1 MKNIEE
7 LVELI
12 RSYGEPF
19 YGAESPEHM
28 AQQWVGEF
36 PGAELDELRGWLD
49 EGFWVPGI
57 AKKLSDLGFI
67 PWWIPADDIYDM
79 CNGTLSIADFIGG
92 TDV

>member
-19 YGAESPEHM
+19 YGAESPEYM
-28 AQQWVGEF
+28 AQQWVDEF
-36 PGAELDELRGWLD
+36 PGVEFDELREWLD

-57 AKKLSDLGFI
+57 ARKLNDLGAI
-67 PWWIPADDIYDM
+67 PWEIPADNIYDM
-79 CNGTLSIADFIGG
+79 CNDNLSVADFIKGY
-92 TDV
+92 